1 MAVPALMHPILD
13 AMIIPIV
20 MTRLVFSG
28 RTFRENRRYQ
38 ILDAILSLFNF
49 SLLLVLVALGCMG
62 DYETCQAKYSN
73 FIAWNATDRVS
84 TGQQILLAIIGIF
97 PSLIEVR
104 ISRRQQSARPTDT
117 ALTSICD

>member
-1 MAVPALMHPILD
+1 MAVLAFMHPILD

-20 MTRLVFSG
+20 MTRVVFYG
-28 RTFRENRRYQ
+28 RIFQENPRYQ
-38 ILDAILSLFNF
+38 ILDAILSLFCL

-62 DYETCQAKYSN
+62 NYETCQAKYSN

-84 TGQQILLAIIGIF
+84 TGQQILLAIIGSF

-104 ISRRQQSARPTDT
+104 ISRGQQSARPTDT
-117 ALTSICD
+117 ALTSTCD